1 MDDEQL
7 QQNTKVQIFG
17 FNVPIEIYDFFK
29 TAGVVLVICLL
40 VYIFIATPN
49 QVEGDSMIPTL
60 SNGDLIITDR
70 VSQWLGN
77 ALKSSNFDYNRGDII
92 VFQKPGFKDFVKRIV
107 GLPNEK
113 ISIHNGHVFINDI
126 ELKEDYISSDSTVGG
141 NFITNDGTEI
151 LVPANRYLVLGDNRL
166 DSLDSRYEDIGLI
179 NRDWIKGKVL
189 LRYWPITLFNVFQKP
204 MYNI

>member
-1 MDDEQL
+1 MDEEIL
-7 QQNTKVQIFG
+7 QEKLTVPVLG
-17 FNVPIEIYDFFK
+17 FNVPIEVYDFFK
-29 TAGVVLVICLL
+29 TTGIVLVLCIL

-60 SNGDLIITDR
+60 SNKDLIITDR
-70 VSQWLGN
+70 VSQWMGN
-77 ALKSSNFDYNRGDII
+77 ILKDSTFSYERGDII

-107 GLPNEK
+107 GMPGER
-113 ISIHNGHVFINDI
+113 ISIHNGRVFINEV
-126 ELKEDYISSDSTVGG
+126 ELTENYIYQDSTMGG
-141 NFITNDGTEI
+141 NFITNDGQEI
-151 LVPANRYLVLGDNRL
+151 LVPENRYFVLGDNRI

-189 LRYWPITLFNVFQKP
+189 LRYWPLTVFNVFENP